1 MEERKKAN
9 KELITN
15 INEVIKNK
23 GIKIDW
29 LNNQTEINWYHRLSG
44 RTLIK
49 VEELVVLSK
58 VLDVDIQELLKWLQ

>member
-1 MEERKKAN
+1 MNERKKAN

-15 INEVIKNK
+15 INEVIKSK

-44 RTLIK
+44 RTFIK
-49 VEELVVLSK
+49 VEELK
-58 VLDVDIQELLKWLQ
+58 

>member
-1 MEERKKAN
+1 MEEKKKAN
-9 KELITN
+9 EDLVAN
-15 INEVIKNK
+15 INEVIKKK

-29 LNNQTEINWYHRLSG
+29 LNTSTDINWYHRLNG
-44 RTLIK
+44 KTLIK

>member
-1 MEERKKAN
+1 MNERKKAN

-15 INEVIKNK
+15 INEVIKSK

-44 RTLIK
+44 RTFIK
-49 VEELVVLSK
+49 VEELVELAN
-58 VLDVDIQELLKWLQ
+58 VLDVPVTELLK